1 MTGGSGEAGVRGGVL
16 ANTSENT
23 ATNRVLRWAEI
34 FKRVIAGVLLAM
46 MALLVVVATGEIV
59 FALVTKLLGGPIAL
73 ENPFITQDQLLE
85 VFGVFLTV
93 LIALELLETVE
104 VYFREHAVHIE
115 IVLLVAMIALSRKF
129 ILLDPHAYS
138 ALTLLALAAIL
149 LALGATYWLVRRA
162 GPAE

>member
-1 MTGGSGEAGVRGGVL
+1 MPCGVSEAGARGGLL
-16 ANTSENT
+16 ASTSENT
-23 ATNRVLRWAEI
+23 KTNRVLRWAEI

-59 FALVTKLLGGPIAL
+59 FALVTKLLGRSIVL
-73 ENPFITQDQLLE
+73 ENLFITQDQLLE

-115 IVLLVAMIALSRKF
+115 IVLLVAMIALARKF